1 MFLEMNSKWTSQ
13 GGNFFV
19 CHTWSDVM
27 DTVTDNSFTTDKK
40 EVFSLGFS
48 LTSGSNIQVYLSEG
62 DSGRTLTNSATI
74 GLSQTQMWTK
84 EDLGGG
90 WRKKETFLFRW
101 PPLNRTTMGI
111 DSADIQEYSYL
122 HTPSL
127 EWQLLPHIAYPGN
140 SGASQSGPADS
151 RAGWGR
157 TAHS

>member
-1 MFLEMNSKWTSQ
+1 
-13 GGNFFV
+13 
-19 CHTWSDVM
+19 M

-90 WRKKETFLFRW
+90 WRKKETFLFR
-101 PPLNRTTMGI
+101 
-111 DSADIQEYSYL
+111 
-122 HTPSL
+122 
-127 EWQLLPHIAYPGN
+127 
-140 SGASQSGPADS
+140 
-151 RAGWGR
+151 
-157 TAHS
+157 